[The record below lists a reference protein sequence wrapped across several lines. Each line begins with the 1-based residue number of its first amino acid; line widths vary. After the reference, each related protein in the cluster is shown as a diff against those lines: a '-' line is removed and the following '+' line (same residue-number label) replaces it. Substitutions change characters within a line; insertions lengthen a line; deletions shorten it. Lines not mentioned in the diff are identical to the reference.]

1 MIHSTLYNVFFVEHA
16 YVLLK
21 EFLVVFSI
29 HILSGKHQMDGNI
42 DSPSMRVTIGPLIE
56 VFLHRIGR

>member
-1 MIHSTLYNVFFVEHA
+1 M
-16 YVLLK
+16 
-21 EFLVVFSI
+21 VFSI